1 MRRGKTR
8 KNVNKYNMING
19 NMFGGG
25 MLGGG
30 MLGGGMLGGSMFGGA
45 PSPANYPPY
54 VSGAMHRE
62 VLQKLT
68 DFAAEVNALSKIA
81 DDYKTTTDNLNN
93 STLMETHMTKAGQV
107 KARAQIA
114 YDKAKEFW
122 QSVYGTTWNPPP
134 EPAPA
139 PSPSV

>member
-25 MLGGG
+25 MFGGS
-30 MLGGGMLGGSMFGGA
+30 MLGGSMFGGV
-45 PSPANYPPY
+45 PPPPAPPY
-54 VSGAMHRE
+54 VTGAMHRE

-68 DFAAEVNALSKIA
+68 AFAAEVNTLSKIA
-81 DDYKTTTDNLNN
+81 DDYKTTTDSLNN
-93 STLMETHMTKAGQV
+93 STLMETHMTKAGQI
-107 KARAQIA
+107 KDRAQIA

-122 QSVYGTTWNPPP
+122 QSVYGSQWNPPP
-134 EPAPA
+134 PAPA
-139 PSPSV
+139 PSAGV

>member
-25 MLGGG
+25 MF
-30 MLGGGMLGGSMFGGA
+30 GGGMLGGSMFGGA

-54 VSGAMHRE
+54 VTGAMHRE
-62 VLQKLT
+62 VLEKLT
-68 DFAAEVNALSKIA
+68 EFAAEVNTLSKIA
-81 DDYKTTTDNLNN
+81 DDYKTATDSLNN

-107 KARAQIA
+107 KARAQIT

-122 QSVYGTTWNPPP
+122 QSVYGTPWNPPQ

-139 PSPSV
+139 PGV